1 LATGGNATFS
11 RGNNV
16 TVTNCYY
23 SQNLPGASEQGTA
36 IGEMTEKALLSA
48 LGSGWTESE
57 SKVAPIVTKVPDII
71 NPVFN
76 GVTITAT
83 EPTTIRPTDGDSD
96 GKVSFIGNYNPVE
109 LPAGDASNL
118 YLGAGNLLYWPNK
131 ARTLNAFRG
140 YFNVNL
146 GGDSQVRAFRLNF
159 GEEVITGIID
169 VPGSGLNAQDGA
181 DEWYTLDGR
190 KLNDKP
196 SQKGIYIHGGKK
208 VVVK

>member
-1 LATGGNATFS
+1 MS
-11 RGNNV
+11 D
-16 TVTNCYY
+16 
-23 SQNLPGASEQGTA
+23 E
-36 IGEMTEKALLSA
+36 ALLA
-48 LGSGWTESE
+48 ELGSGWQV
-57 SKVAPIVTKVPDII
+57 KDDVLKPAMAKFPDIL

-76 GVTITAT
+76 GVTINATAST
-83 EPTTIRPTDGDSD
+83 TLTPTGD

-118 YLGAGNLLYWPNK
+118 YLGAGNQLYWPNK
-131 ARTLNAFRG
+131 ARTLNAFRA